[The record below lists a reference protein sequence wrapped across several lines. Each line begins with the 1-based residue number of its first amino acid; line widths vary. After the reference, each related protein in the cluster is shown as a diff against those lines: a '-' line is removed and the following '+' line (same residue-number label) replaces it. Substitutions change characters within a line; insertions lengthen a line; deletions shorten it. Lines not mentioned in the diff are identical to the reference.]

1 MCIDTRTVSHHS
13 MDFTPA
19 ADILR
24 RMSEDSSQ
32 APASSVVNSDQRV
45 LKRSL
50 SNDDDMPQTKK
61 QRKVIKAFDD
71 MGLRG
76 NRTRSMDDVFK
87 EDYLLSVFSVLPD
100 VEPDWRKEVNTMA
113 EIWDEGVKLID
124 HKLLRKLFESECLE
138 LSLPVE
144 TFDYERAYRL
154 AATEWRIELMLA
166 VVEKTIKHYDDDVS
180 LDATELAVWDVAKQ
194 IIVIDRT
201 VCKKC

>member
-1 MCIDTRTVSHHS
+1 MSSATHMDSLPS

-24 RMSEDSSQ
+24 RMSESSSQ
-32 APASSVVNSDQRV
+32 AHASSMVNSDQQT

-50 SNDDDMPQTKK
+50 SYDADKPHTKK
-61 QRKVIKAFDD
+61 QRRVIKAFDE
-71 MGLRG
+71 MGQIGKRPAL
-76 NRTRSMDDVFK
+76 MDDIFK

-100 VEPDWRKEVNTMA
+100 VEPDWQKQVNTMA

-124 HKLLRKLFESECLE
+124 HKLLLKVFRDECQE

-144 TFDYERAYRL
+144 TFDYDRAYRL

-166 VVEKTIKHYDDDVS
+166 VVEKIIKWYDDDVP
-180 LDATELAVWDVAKQ
+180 LEATELAVWDVAKQ
-194 IIVIDRT
+194 EIVVDRT

>member
-1 MCIDTRTVSHHS
+1 M
-13 MDFTPA
+13 
-19 ADILR
+19 
-24 RMSEDSSQ
+24 
-32 APASSVVNSDQRV
+32 NSDKQT
-45 LKRSL
+45 LKKSL
-50 SNDDDMPQTKK
+50 SYDVDTPETKK
-61 QRKVIKAFDD
+61 QRKLIKAFDE
-71 MGLRG
+71 MGQIGKRPAL
-76 NRTRSMDDVFK
+76 MDDVFK
-87 EDYLLSVFSVLPD
+87 VDCLLFVFSVLSH
-100 VEPDWRKEVNTMA
+100 VEPDWGKQVNTMA

-124 HKLLRKLFESECLE
+124 HKLLRKLFESECQE

>member
-1 MCIDTRTVSHHS
+1 MPHAKKHRT
-13 MDFTPA
+13 
-19 ADILR
+19 
-24 RMSEDSSQ
+24 
-32 APASSVVNSDQRV
+32 
-45 LKRSL
+45 
-50 SNDDDMPQTKK
+50 
-61 QRKVIKAFDD
+61 VIKAFDD

-100 VEPDWRKEVNTMA
+100 VEPDWQKQVNTMT

-124 HKLLRKLFESECLE
+124 HKLLLKVFRDECRE

-154 AATEWRIELMLA
+154 AATDWRIELMLA
-166 VVEKTIKHYDDDVS
+166 VVEKIIKWYDDDVS
-180 LDATELAVWDVAKQ
+180 LEATELAVWDVVKQ
-194 IIVIDRT
+194 QIDVDRS

>member
-1 MCIDTRTVSHHS
+1 M
-13 MDFTPA
+13 
-19 ADILR
+19 
-24 RMSEDSSQ
+24 
-32 APASSVVNSDQRV
+32 NSDQRV